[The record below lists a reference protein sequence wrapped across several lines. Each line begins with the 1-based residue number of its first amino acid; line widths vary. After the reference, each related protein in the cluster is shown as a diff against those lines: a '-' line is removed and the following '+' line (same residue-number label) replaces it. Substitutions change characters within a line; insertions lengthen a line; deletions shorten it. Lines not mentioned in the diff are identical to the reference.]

1 MALFLAILSARRGNS
16 LRVVHSSQPHPPK
29 RNGNAMAFVLPHE
42 SKRGLSG
49 EEISMAER
57 DQNEGSGQQP
67 PIGQQSDDQTAG
79 QSGQQEQGQQAQQQ
93 FGQQGQ
99 QPVGQQGQGQQPLG
113 QQSDSGS
120 QEPGLGNQANQEYGQ
135 SAGQSSTGQAS
146 QDLGRDT
153 ETLSEG
159 SQSTSG
165 SSQSGQNSG
174 GFVGNQD
181 EDSGEYLQQG
191 GTPQAGFAEQG
202 SGAPNEGSDIE
213 RDSERSQNRDSDIE
227 GSSGNI

>member
-29 RNGNAMAFVLPHE
+29 RNGNTMAFVLPHE

-49 EEISMAER
+49 EDFSMAER

-67 PIGQQSDDQTAG
+67 PIGQNDDQNAG
-79 QSGQQEQGQQAQQQ
+79 QSAQQEQGQQSQQQ
-93 FGQQGQ
+93 FGHQGEPQ
-99 QPVGQQGQGQQPLG
+99 VGQQGQGQQPLG
-113 QQSDSGS
+113 QQGDLGS
-120 QEPGLGNQANQEYGQ
+120 QEPGLGSQANQEYGQ
-135 SAGQSSTGQAS
+135 AAGQSSTGQAS
-146 QDLGRDT
+146 QDQGSNT
-153 ETLSEG
+153 ATLSEG

-165 SSQSGQNSG
+165 SSQPGQNSD
-174 GFVGNQD
+174 GFVGSQS

-202 SGAPNEGSDIE
+202 SGAPNQGSDIE